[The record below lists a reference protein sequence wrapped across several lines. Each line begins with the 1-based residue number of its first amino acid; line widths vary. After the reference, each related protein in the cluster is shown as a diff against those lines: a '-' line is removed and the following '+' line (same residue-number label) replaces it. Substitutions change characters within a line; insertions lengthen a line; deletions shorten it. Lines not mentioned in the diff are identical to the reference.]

1 MKNNDDEVSE
11 EKKQRRRRPGM
22 ASGIGGATK
31 GE

>member
-11 EKKQRRRRPGM
+11 EEKQRRRRPGM